1 MLSHMAASA
10 WAHAMDDG
18 VSDNRVI
25 VCTNSGKWITEAE
38 YRSIN
43 QRFIKK
49 IAIKQVP
56 DDADTIYVTLKG
68 PGENRTEWSNLV
80 KSYSATMNING
91 IKCSYL
97 KNELKTF
104 TPRTS
109 QYNFSDSCFYL
120 TFELGSQFQ
129 THGLMSSLSIFLITD
144 SIPVVGQ
151 RYTIGSITVSDDN
164 PIEDWTSVTGERA
177 AVQVTC
183 YPLCKD
189 VLQEPF
195 LTPENED
202 KRIILS
208 SADLSGEI
216 EIKKIE
222 KIKKSDMYRMHL
234 RLNADGVIRPKFLEG
249 FEYPV
254 RIKDADIRLGLVE
267 RADLRPCLFT
277 IDYSWPDNYI
287 LAKQ

>member
-1 MLSHMAASA
+1 MSKNSIIFLVVMLSHMAASA

-25 VCTNSGKWITEAE
+25 VCTNSGKRITEAE

-56 DDADTIYVTLKG
+56 DDADTIY
-68 PGENRTEWSNLV
+68 
-80 KSYSATMNING
+80 
-91 IKCSYL
+91 
-97 KNELKTF
+97 
-104 TPRTS
+104 
-109 QYNFSDSCFYL
+109 
-120 TFELGSQFQ
+120 
-129 THGLMSSLSIFLITD
+129 
-144 SIPVVGQ
+144 
-151 RYTIGSITVSDDN
+151 
-164 PIEDWTSVTGERA
+164 RA

-189 VLQEPF
+189 VLQESF

-222 KIKKSDMYRMHL
+222 KIKKSDMYRIHL
-234 RLNADGVIRPKFLEG
+234 SLNADGVIRPKFLEG

-267 RADLRPCLFT
+267 RADLRPCLFA